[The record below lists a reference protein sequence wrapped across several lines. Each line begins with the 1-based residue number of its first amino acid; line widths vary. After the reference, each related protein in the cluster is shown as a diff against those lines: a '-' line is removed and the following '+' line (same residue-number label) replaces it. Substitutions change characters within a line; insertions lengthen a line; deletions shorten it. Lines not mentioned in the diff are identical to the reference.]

1 MRTLH
6 HGKTPLRGTD
16 GAQVTVLYPTPA
28 DVFTAR
34 QIAAEIEQCWATLEQ
49 DAA

>member
-1 MRTLH
+1 MRTLNH
-6 HGKTPLRGTD
+6 DETPRHGGD
-16 GAQVTVLYPTPA
+16 GATVTVLYPTPA

-34 QIAAEIEQCWATLEQ
+34 QIALEIELMWAMYEQ

>member
-1 MRTLH
+1 MRTLNH
-6 HGKTPLRGTD
+6 DDTPRHGGD
-16 GAQVTVLYPTPA
+16 GATVTVLYPTPA

-34 QIAAEIEQCWATLEQ
+34 QIQAEIDLAWELYEQ